1 MPKAKQQAAAQKEPT
16 ETTRKA
22 ARPKSAPTVKRT
34 AARKTT
40 ATTTKVATSRQKA
53 KPAVKK
59 PAPKRVAKK
68 VVAKKVVTGK
78 ATKVAAKPRPATKST
93 STARPTGRK
102 VTKAKSVAAVAAG
115 KMAPTRNRR
124 RSLVV
129 DVTPV
134 VIDTSLAAEVAAALV
149 RQGQAKAETLAQSTT
164 PLPAPEVVK
173 RGSSA
178 LRHVK
183 ETLANPISRQLD
195 SVFGPL
201 MTPQVSA
208 FLSSKALRAARSQP
222 AGKKFD
228 PHTGHFGVPR
238 RAAG

>member
-1 MPKAKQQAAAQKEPT
+1 MPKAKQEAAKSKAQV
-16 ETTRKA
+16 ETTKKA
-22 ARPKSAPTVKRT
+22 ARTKPSAGAKRT
-34 AARKTT
+34 VATKKALAAKRAVAPKAAPKTT
-40 ATTTKVATSRQKA
+40 ATASRTRT
-53 KPAVKK
+53 KPAAKK
-59 PAPKRVAKK
+59 PKAVAKK
-68 VVAKKVVTGK
+68 TVATRAAKSKTTVRATAGRTPTVKTK
-78 ATKVAAKPRPATKST
+78 AVAAKQ
-93 STARPTGRK
+93 ARSS
-102 VTKAKSVAAVAAG
+102 A
-115 KMAPTRNRR
+115 RR

-129 DVTPV
+129 DVSPA

-183 ETLANPISRQLD
+183 ENLANPISRQLD

-208 FLSSKALRAARSQP
+208 FLSSKARRAERSRP

-228 PHTGHFGVPR
+228 PHAGHFGVPR